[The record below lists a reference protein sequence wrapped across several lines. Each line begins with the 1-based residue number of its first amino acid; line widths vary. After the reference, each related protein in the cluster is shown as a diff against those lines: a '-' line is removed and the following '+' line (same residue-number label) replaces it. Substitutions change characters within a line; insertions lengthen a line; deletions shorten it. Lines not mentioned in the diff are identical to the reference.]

1 MANAKILYI
10 DDDPALSR
18 LAERI
23 LSRHG
28 YLVQHAPSVAA
39 GLVSFEAGGFDAI
52 VLDHYLQDSTG
63 LHFLETIGEK
73 ARTVPILYV
82 TGSSDAQVAITALRS
97 GAADYVMKSPNDD
110 FFPLLVSTL
119 DQAVENHRLRLAK
132 ELADRQLLIAK
143 ERAELLLAEMNHRI
157 ANSLALVS
165 AMIRMQIQTVST
177 EESKAVLMETQS
189 RITAIAGV
197 HRSLYTSE
205 SDGEVELD
213 VYLRSLINEL
223 LATTRTKEQQI
234 EMVMELDRMFVTPD
248 KAVSLGVIATELVT
262 NAIKYAFPNRAGRI
276 WVTLKAEPQQATL
289 VIRDN
294 GIGFSPS
301 DRAQGT
307 GLGSKLINA
316 MATRLEGKVAYDASE
331 GTLVTTAWSL
341 QGASA

>member
-10 DDDPALSR
+10 DDDPALAR

-28 YLVQHAPSVAA
+28 YAMKHAPSVAA
-39 GLVSFEAGGFDAI
+39 GLASFEQEEFDAV

-82 TGSSDAQVAITALRS
+82 TGSSDAQIAITALRS
-97 GAADYVMKSPNDD
+97 GATDYVMKSAADD
-110 FFPLLVSTL
+110 FFPLLVSAL
-119 DQAVENHRLRLAK
+119 DQAVENHRLRRAK
-132 ELADRQLLIAK
+132 EAADRQLLAAK

-165 AMIRMQIQTVST
+165 AMIRMQMQTVRT
-177 EESKAVLMETQS
+177 EDAKAALLETQS
-189 RITAIAGV
+189 RISAIAGV

-205 SDGEVELD
+205 NEGEVELD
-213 VYLRSLINEL
+213 AYLRSLINEL
-223 LATTRTKEQQI
+223 LSTTRTKDQN
-234 EMVMELDRMFVTPD
+234 VDLAMEFDRLLVTPD

-262 NAIKYAFPNRAGRI
+262 NAIKYAFPNRAGHI
-276 WVTLKAEPQQATL
+276 WITLIAEPERATMT
-289 VIRDN
+289 IRDD
-294 GIGFSPS
+294 GVGFDPS

-307 GLGSKLINA
+307 GLGRKLINA
-316 MATRLEGKVAYDASE
+316 MATRLEGQVSYDVSN
-331 GTLVTTAWSL
+331 GTHVTTSWSR
-341 QGASA
+341 QDV